1 MIRIFSFLFL
11 ISLGLQL
18 EAQQAPPAE
27 DTSIVVFQE
36 YNELR
41 FPSNYHSEY
50 KRLLRKVKRVYPL
63 ALHAAH
69 VIDSLDSIIA
79 ETEKKRHQ
87 KKIARQT
94 HNQLKDE
101 FKFLLKSLY
110 VSEGVVLSKLIYRET
125 GMTVEEIIEK
135 YKGGT
140 QATLYRSLASMFDQE
155 LDATYDPKEEDFIL
169 ECIIRDIQLGKIKN
183 FNDTFE
189 TLTRAEY
196 REDKKAYKKRVR
208 NNKKKARK
216 LKREKRKASRESN
229 D

>member
-1 MIRIFSFLFL
+1 MRTAFSFFLFL
-11 ISLGLQL
+11 SFVFPLFGQD
-18 EAQQAPPAE
+18 APQSD
-27 DTSIVVFQE
+27 DTSIVVTQE
-36 YNELR
+36 YQELR

-50 KRLLRKVKRVYPL
+50 RRLLRKVKRVYPL
-63 ALHAAH
+63 ALHAAN
-69 VIDSLDSIIA
+69 VIDSLDQAIA
-79 ETEKKRHQ
+79 NTEKKRQQ

-125 GMTVEEIIEK
+125 GMTVEEIIET

-155 LDATYDPKEEDFIL
+155 LDAKYDPLKEDFIL
-169 ECIIRDIQLGKIKN
+169 ECIIRDINLGKIDD
-183 FNDTFE
+183 FEEEFE
-189 TLTRAEY
+189 TLSKADY
-196 REDKKAYKKRVR
+196 KADKKAYKERIRK
-208 NNKKKARK
+208 NKKRK
-216 LKREKRKASRESN
+216 RKQKRAKRKAKK

>member
-1 MIRIFSFLFL
+1 MLFLGSFLY
-11 ISLGLQL
+11 SQK
-18 EAQQAPPAE
+18 APPAK

-36 YNELR
+36 YDELR

-69 VIDSLDSIIA
+69 VIDSLDSVIA

-125 GMTVEEIIEK
+125 GMTVEEIIET
-135 YKGGT
+135 YKGGA

-155 LDATYDPKEEDFIL
+155 LDATYDPEDKDFVL
-169 ECIIRDIQLGKIKN
+169 ECIIRDIKLGKIDD
-183 FNDTFE
+183 FNEEFE
-189 TLTRAEY
+189 TLSKAEY
-196 REDKKAYKKRVR
+196 KEDKKAYKQRVR
-208 NNKKKARK
+208 ENKKKVRK
-216 LKREKRKASRESN
+216 HKREKRRAERNS
-229 D
+229 DD